1 MKKSVVVNVSSH
13 FAECILCGIS
23 QTVPVLRRPKLEAPF
38 TCYLWNSGV
47 ILGSFVCSEIRPFSK
62 CKGFVMVVNN
72 PKSIEYKLGRDMFPN
87 LKKVLAWS
95 YVEDKEKD
103 A

>member
-1 MKKSVVVNVSSH
+1 MKKSVVINVSSSS
-13 FAECILCGIS
+13 ACCILSGIS
-23 QTVPVLRRPKLEAPF
+23 QTVPVLRRPKVELPF

-95 YVEDKEKD
+95 YVEEEN
-103 A
+103 

>member
-13 FAECILCGIS
+13 SAECILRGIS
-23 QTVPVLRRPKLEAPF
+23 QTIPILRRPKVETPF

-62 CKGFVMVVNN
+62 CKGFVMVVDS
-72 PKSIEYKLGRDMFPN
+72 PRIIEYKLGRDMFPD

-95 YVEDKEKD
+95 YVEEEN
-103 A
+103 